1 MVSVDHLDEIDHA
14 TEGVRSFSAYPTTQ
28 VHRDGGRPLIR

>member
-14 TEGVRSFSAYPTTQ
+14 TEGVRSFSPTRLLKSTETEG
-28 VHRDGGRPLIR
+28 VP